1 MLRKLLIFAP
11 LLLLFGCNTR
21 TTIANNMSER
31 DANEVVVLL
40 YSKGIGAQKIP
51 AAVST
56 TGGTGGAKM
65 WDITVPARQI
75 TDALAILNQSG
86 LPRVKGTSLLDLF
99 GQQGLVPSE
108 MQNKIRYQEGLS
120 MQLANT
126 IRTMDGIIDAN
137 VQITFPSEEDE
148 ERQSV
153 TASVYVKHRGILD
166 NPNSLLVTKI
176 KRLVSSAIPGLAIDD
191 VSVVSDRALY
201 SDISLD
207 QLQKGEDL
215 QYVMVWGIVVAKG
228 SVTAFRTILYTLLIL
243 LFLVACFAVWVI
255 WKTRHIITHDGWRS
269 FFHPDS
275 YKFEPVKSEEGL
287 KEEETPAGGEV

>member
-11 LLLLFGCNTR
+11 LILLLGCNAR
-21 TTIANNMSER
+21 TTIANHLSER

-40 YSKGIGAQKIP
+40 VSKGIAAQKIP
-51 AAVST
+51 AAATAVGGAATST
-56 TGGTGGAKM
+56 T
-65 WDITVPARQI
+65 WDITVPAKEI
-75 TDALAILNQSG
+75 TDALAVLNQAG
-86 LPRVKGTSLLDLF
+86 LPRVKGTNLLDLF

-137 VQITFPSEEDE
+137 VQITFPNEDE
-148 ERQSV
+148 ENQKL

-176 KRLVSSAIPGLAIDD
+176 KRLIASAIPNLEIDD

-207 QLQKGEDL
+207 QLQRGEEL
-215 QYVMVWGIVVAKG
+215 QYVSVWGVTVAKG
-228 SVTAFRTILYTLLIL
+228 SVGAFRAILYTFIIV
-243 LFLVACFAVWVI
+243 LFVLACAVLWML
-255 WKTRHIITHDGWRS
+255 WKTLPTIQHNGWRA
-269 FFHPDS
+269 FLDP
-275 YKFEPVKSEEGL
+275 EPYAVAQKAEPEESG
-287 KEEETPAGGEV
+287 GGEA